1 MKTLVQK
8 VNELLVGKIKEVIP
22 AVVPV
27 VATIAILNFTL
38 VKAPTVMFLQ
48 FLVGA
53 LAIIVGL
60 IILLF
65 GIRFAILPLGINM
78 GSTFIRANKMWFIII
93 SVFVLGF
100 LINFAEPDVN
110 VLAKQVSGITDGLI
124 SSFTIRG
131 VVAIGAGILLMLGAI
146 RLLKDFPLR
155 TMLII
160 SYSIAFGLAI
170 FTSADFFAIAFD
182 ASGAATGAITVPL
195 VLALS
200 LGMASMKKDC
210 TRIAEENTFGMVG
223 LMASGAIFG
232 VLILNFFIKTD
243 DVTGMLNIYGKDNTS
258 VWLPFFKEIPIVAID
273 TVSALAPIVLLFL
286 FFQKTEFHLEA
297 RYFYRILIG
306 FLCAFVGLVIF
317 FAGVHAGFM
326 NMGNLVGYTLAND
339 YHKLLPIFLGA
350 GLGMLIILT
359 EPAVYVLTH
368 KIQDVTKGYIK
379 RRTVLIFLS
388 IGMAFAVGLT
398 MLKIFVPAI
407 QLWHY
412 LLPGFIFALTLT
424 FFTPKLFTGI
434 SFDSGA
440 VSSGPMT
447 VTFILAYSQG
457 VSEALPHADVLK
469 DSFGIIAMV
478 TMMPVISLQIL
489 GFIYKIKSQRAG
501 GELRDPCQD
510 PCCVPVVD
518 ESDDD
523 EDESMVVHA
532 PV

>member
-1 MKTLVQK
+1 MKTKVQK
-8 VNELLVGKIKEVIP
+8 LNELLVGKIKEVVP

-27 VATIAILNFTL
+27 VGTIVILNFTL
-38 VKAPTVMFLQ
+38 VPVSNVILLQ
-48 FLVGA
+48 FLAGA
-53 LAIIVGL
+53 LFIMVGL
-60 IILLF
+60 IVLLF

-78 GSTFIRANKMWFIII
+78 GSAFVKSNKVWYIVL
-93 SVFVLGF
+93 SVLVLGF

-110 VLAKQVSGITDGLI
+110 VLAKQVSNVTNGLI

-131 VVAIGAGILLMLGAI
+131 VVALGAGILLMLGAI
-146 RLLKDFPLR
+146 RLLQDFPLR

-160 SYSIAFGLAI
+160 SYTIAFGLAI
-170 FTSADFFAIAFD
+170 FTSPDFFAIAFD

-195 VLALS
+195 VIALS

-210 TRIAEENTFGMVG
+210 RREVEENTFGMVG

-232 VLILNFFIKTD
+232 VLILNFFVNTD
-243 DVTGMLNIYGKDNTS
+243 NISGTLNIHGIDETS
-258 VWLPFFKEIPIVAID
+258 VWKPFLKEIPVVAID
-273 TVSALAPIVLLFL
+273 TLSALVPIVLLFL
-286 FFQKTEFHLEA
+286 FFQKIEFRLEP

-326 NMGNLVGYTLAND
+326 NMGNIVGYTLAKD
-339 YHKLLPIFLGA
+339 YSKFLPIFLGA

-368 KIQDVTKGYIK
+368 NIQDVTKGYIK

-412 LLPGFIFALTLT
+412 LLPGFIFALALT
-424 FFTPKLFTGI
+424 FYTPKLFTGI

-489 GFIYKIKSQRAG
+489 GLIFKIKSQRAG
-501 GELRDPCQD
+501 GELREPCQD
-510 PCCVPVVD
+510 PCCVPV
-518 ESDDD
+518 EEPADDD
-523 EDESMVVHA
+523 DDSMVITA